1 MIHLPTIRTSK
12 QPTMSASN
20 TTEINSENLFTNE
33 EYDDNTFIDEY
44 EEYLPNTRG
53 TGSVSRKGTKADSEI
68 AFNQKMRRLEKNQER
83 AAKESTNRGGK
94 TKMRQQARKRFIL
107 EENSDSSA
115 LGAEEVPIYVKA
127 DRVILQRLKRKPGHR
142 GRGSTARI

>member
-1 MIHLPTIRTSK
+1 MIPFPTIKSSK
-12 QPTMSASN
+12 QPNMSVSN
-20 TTEINSENLFTNE
+20 TTEIKTENLFTNE

-44 EEYLPNTRG
+44 EEYLPIARG
-53 TGSVSRKGTKADSEI
+53 VGSVSRKGTKADSEI

-107 EENSDSSA
+107 EENTDSSA
-115 LGAEEVPIYVKA
+115 SGAEEVPNSVKA
-127 DRVILQRLKRKPGHR
+127 DRVILERFKRKPGHR
-142 GRGSTARI
+142 GRGSTARF